1 MHEKVHI
8 CYVVWLA
15 IFQIFS
21 FFPRVYL
28 CVLAL
33 AFLLNICIHSRS
45 HCKCKKA
52 VTTKSLHWPG
62 WKWRMESRW
71 FDGFEKAFR
80 TEKTPHAF
88 KAIQF
93 SILVQNHMV
102 DALSIFVLGHVSSI
116 WNMYNT
122 IISWNLARK
131 IIMHNKQSIMRS
143 SITNTGKKFQLS
155 HRGPPKMGQKRRRK
169 NALREEREKEMKQLQ
184 NTFGIQ
190 GPWGRKNETAKFTNP
205 SSFTAISTNEWK
217 QMYPRKKKKN
227 NNSNTYYISGKNE
240 KWRRRRNKTVELPN
254 KQSAYKHFTERYT
267 TNQFTKVSMVLFFFW
282 WCSVYF
288 SLFLL

>member
-1 MHEKVHI
+1 MREKVHI

-143 SITNTGKKFQLS
+143 SITNTGKRIPIISSWTTQN
-155 HRGPPKMGQKRRRK
+155 GPK
-169 NALREEREKEMKQLQ
+169 
-184 NTFGIQ
+184 T
-190 GPWGRKNETAKFTNP
+190 
-205 SSFTAISTNEWK
+205 
-217 QMYPRKKKKN
+217 KKKKCIERRKGKRN
-227 NNSNTYYISGKNE
+227 ETTAEHIRNTRAVG
-240 KWRRRRNKTVELPN
+240 
-254 KQSAYKHFTERYT
+254 
-267 TNQFTKVSMVLFFFW
+267 
-282 WCSVYF
+282 
-288 SLFLL
+288 